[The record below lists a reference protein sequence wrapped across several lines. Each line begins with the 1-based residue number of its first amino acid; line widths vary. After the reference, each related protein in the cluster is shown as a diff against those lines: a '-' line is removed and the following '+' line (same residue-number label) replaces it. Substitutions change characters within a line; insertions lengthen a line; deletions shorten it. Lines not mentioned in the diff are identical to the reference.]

1 MRNGMAKTTHG
12 MIKSLEYRSW
22 ISMKQRCFNLN
33 HKYYSNYGGRGITV
47 CDRWKNSFE
56 NFFADMGSRISH
68 DYSLDRIDNNKNYF
82 AENCKWSTRKEQ
94 INNRRKDFK
103 NRENAKLITI
113 NFVSLTA
120 YKWEKKMGYKI
131 GTIKT
136 RLNRGWSEYDAVMT
150 PVETDRL
157 IAIGSKTYTI
167 AQWTDEMGYGR
178 SVIQSRLKLGWSE
191 YRAVMTPIKQRKSA

>member
-1 MRNGMAKTTHG
+1 MSKTHRMT
-12 MIKSLEYRSW
+12 KSLEYRSW
-22 ISMKQRCFNLN
+22 ISMKERCFNPN
-33 HKYYSNYGGRGITV
+33 TKYYSYYGGRGITV

-150 PVETDRL
+150 PIDGKIRL
-157 IAIGSKTYTI
+157 ITIENDTRTI
-167 AQWTDEMGYGR
+167 AQWTKEMGYGA
-178 SVIQSRLKLGWSE
+178 SVIQNRLNRGWSE
-191 YRAVMTPIKQRKSA
+191 YKAVMTPVHVKKA